1 MQPQNLFEDLV
12 NTFSCNH
19 NTSIQELYNFIEEL
33 DKLPDYEKDAHH
45 LHIELIKNTVKGY
58 GKLTDDTKKFTLT
71 DKQIDRFKL
80 ALHNRCGNK
89 KRRTHNPSL
98 MMEPYDPLSTM
109 IKIQHLSS
117 IPSLQPIYPSNL
129 YEFNFSQDDPSSIP
143 SLAPIYHNYINNKK
157 PDFGE
162 DDVIFS
168 IVFGLLINMN
178 RDTTGSSL
186 TNYIL
191 EYLESIE
198 ILLESDDEK
207 RYVDITR
214 NITRCLEN
222 YGWICKN
229 ANTLGGFKTEPKR
242 VELVK
247 DLEKIVNLYF

>member
-33 DKLPDYEKDAHH
+33 DKLPDYEKDTHH
-45 LHIELIKNTVKGY
+45 LHIELIRNTVKGY

-80 ALHNRCGNK
+80 ALHNKCDRKK
-89 KRRTHNPSL
+89 KRMS
-98 MMEPYDPLSTM
+98 DPSTM
-109 IKIQHLSS
+109 IARIQHLSS
-117 IPSLQPIYPSNL
+117 MPSLSPIYPPNP
-129 YEFNFSQDDPSSIP
+129 YGFNFSQDDNPLP
-143 SLAPIYHNYINNKK
+143 GVYANNK
-157 PDFGE
+157 PDFDE

-168 IVFGLLINMN
+168 IVFELLINMN

-191 EYLESIE
+191 EYLKSIE
-198 ILLESDDEK
+198 ILLESNDEK
-207 RYVDITR
+207 RYCDITR

-222 YGWICKN
+222 HGWICKN
-229 ANTLGGFKTEPKR
+229 ANTLGGFKTEPRR